1 MRPKLREPLPR
12 CCFGPTH
19 ARGHAGPVRRKRTL
33 GSFVGGTCRQLLD
46 QPVRKVQPSVGR
58 LALGVAQVQASELKV
73 DVLPPNPPRFVDPG
87 SRSCQECNEICCRAP
102 LPSCAGIASGM
113 DFPVLAIW
121 RPPVVTDPLSFH
133 FTSPRDRKALVD
145 AIAALLVLGV
155 IGTGVAYVINYRIIS
170 DDGPVLASTVTY
182 LLPVVAIILG
192 ALVLAEPITVQL
204 AAGVAIVLAGVA
216 LTRRKRATAQP
227 DQPIRTAES
236 GSK

>member
-1 MRPKLREPLPR
+1 
-12 CCFGPTH
+12 
-19 ARGHAGPVRRKRTL
+19 
-33 GSFVGGTCRQLLD
+33 
-46 QPVRKVQPSVGR
+46 
-58 LALGVAQVQASELKV
+58 
-73 DVLPPNPPRFVDPG
+73 
-87 SRSCQECNEICCRAP
+87 
-102 LPSCAGIASGM
+102 M